1 MKLSKL
7 IPDSMKACSTGWVEK
22 DLSKT
27 RFNIIPSHEY
37 TNKYH
42 RDGLEES
49 YRHISKSLPRQLRNE
64 GKDVSMSNTIE
75 FLVSEEVFVKIARY
89 TSQVLVKRRL
99 EPVNCYELRQ
109 FFAHK
114 LLRSRFDVSTEKA
127 WSDFME
133 PLAVKHGFTL
143 MPVARF
149 NNILT
154 SVRGYD
160 VNSRAGDSGDSSWK
174 QRKNLLRS
182 LEEIEK
188 AMFNRSASF
197 LFNTKNGVL
206 VVDDE
211 LVGSRAS
218 DVESKAH
225 SQRKTGVDGPVS
237 DAMADSM
244 ICLLLGMRLR
254 VTGESQRDNVRE
266 LLKTA
271 PKSTDST
278 DRPKF
283 STDRGLS

>member
-254 VTGESQRDNVRE
+254 VTGTSHSLYSLIFANLVLIDCIF
-266 LLKTA
+266 
-271 PKSTDST
+271 D
-278 DRPKF
+278 F
-283 STDRGLS
+283 SHKRRIAAR